1 MEELVLLEPSS
12 VYYEQIKEYRQEF
25 LEAGDSMDGT
35 SSLREYDNPSDWME
49 HIRLYSRKET
59 IPEGRVPSTIF
70 LCVRKNDDKLIGMIN
85 VRHELSE
92 YLYNY
97 SGNIGYSIRPSERRN
112 GYAKEM
118 LRLALPY
125 CRDNLGLSK
134 VMISCD
140 VGNEGSRKTILA
152 NGGVYENTLH
162 EPDENLD
169 LERYWISLTD

>member
-12 VYYEQIKEYRQEF
+12 VYYDQIKEYRQEF
-25 LEAGDSMDGT
+25 LEAGDFMDGT

-49 HIRLYSRKET
+49 HIKIYSNQET
-59 IPEGRVPSTIF
+59 IPEGKVPSTLF
-70 LCVRKNDDKLIGMIN
+70 LCVRKNDNKLLGMIDI
-85 VRHELSE
+85 RHELNE

-152 NGGVYENTLH
+152 NGGVYKNTLH
-162 EPDENLD
+162 EPDEDID
-169 LERYWISLTD
+169 LERYWISLS

>member
-59 IPEGRVPSTIF
+59 IPEGRVPGTIF

-97 SGNIGYSIRPSERRN
+97 GGNIGYSIRPSERRN

-162 EPDENLD
+162 EPDEDID
-169 LERYWISLTD
+169 LERYWISLN

>member
-59 IPEGRVPSTIF
+59 IPEGRVPGTIF

-92 YLYNY
+92 YLHNY
-97 SGNIGYSIRPSERRN
+97 GGNIGYSIRPSERRN

-162 EPDENLD
+162 EPDEDID
-169 LERYWISLTD
+169 LERYWISLN

>member
-12 VYYEQIKEYRQEF
+12 VYYDQIKEYRQEF

-59 IPEGRVPSTIF
+59 IPEGRVPGTIF

-97 SGNIGYSIRPSERRN
+97 GGNIGYSIRPSERRN

-162 EPDENLD
+162 EPDEDID
-169 LERYWISLTD
+169 LERYWISLN

>member
-59 IPEGRVPSTIF
+59 IPEGRVPGTIF

-97 SGNIGYSIRPSERRN
+97 GGNIGYSIRPSERRN

-162 EPDENLD
+162 EPDEDID
-169 LERYWISLTD
+169 LERY

>member
-12 VYYEQIKEYRQEF
+12 VYYNQIKEYRQEF

-49 HIRLYSRKET
+49 HIKIYSNQET
-59 IPEGRVPSTIF
+59 IPEGKVPSTLFI
-70 LCVRKNDDKLIGMIN
+70 CIRKNDNKLLGMIDI
-85 VRHELSE
+85 RHELNE

-97 SGNIGYSIRPSERRN
+97 GGNIGYSIRPSERRN

-118 LRLALPY
+118 LRLTLPY

-162 EPDENLD
+162 EPDEDID
-169 LERYWISLTD
+169 LERYWISLS

>member
-49 HIRLYSRKET
+49 HIKIYSNQET
-59 IPEGRVPSTIF
+59 IPEGKVPSTLF
-70 LCVRKNDDKLIGMIN
+70 LCVRKNDNKLLGMIDI
-85 VRHELSE
+85 RHELNE

-97 SGNIGYSIRPSERRN
+97 GGNIGYSIRPSERRN

-162 EPDENLD
+162 EPDEDID
-169 LERYWISLTD
+169 LERYWISLN

>member
-59 IPEGRVPSTIF
+59 IPEGRVPGTIF
-70 LCVRKNDDKLIGMIN
+70 LFVRKNDDKLIGMIN

-97 SGNIGYSIRPSERRN
+97 GGNIGYSIRPSERRN

-125 CRDNLGLSK
+125 CRDILGLSK

-162 EPDENLD
+162 EPDEDID
-169 LERYWISLTD
+169 LERYWISLN

>member
-12 VYYEQIKEYRQEF
+12 VYYDQIKEYRQEF

-49 HIRLYSRKET
+49 HIKIYSNQET
-59 IPEGRVPSTIF
+59 IPEGKVPSTLF
-70 LCVRKNDDKLIGMIN
+70 LCVRKNDNKLLGMIDI
-85 VRHELSE
+85 RHELNE

-162 EPDENLD
+162 EPDEDID
-169 LERYWISLTD
+169 LERYWISLS

>member
-59 IPEGRVPSTIF
+59 IPEGRVPGTIF

-97 SGNIGYSIRPSERRN
+97 GGNIGYSIRPSERRN

-162 EPDENLD
+162 ELDEDID
-169 LERYWISLTD
+169 LERYWISLS

>member
-59 IPEGRVPSTIF
+59 IPEGGVPGTIF

-97 SGNIGYSIRPSERRN
+97 GGNIGYSIRPSERRN

-162 EPDENLD
+162 EPDEDID
-169 LERYWISLTD
+169 LERYWISLN